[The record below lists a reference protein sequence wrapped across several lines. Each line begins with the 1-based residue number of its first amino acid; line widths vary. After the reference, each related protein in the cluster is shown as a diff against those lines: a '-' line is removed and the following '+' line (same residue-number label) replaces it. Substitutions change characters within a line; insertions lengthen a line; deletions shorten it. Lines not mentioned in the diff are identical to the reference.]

1 MSRADRE
8 KSSGSE
14 YPESRT
20 NEALMRLNSPSKAMM
35 DSGSIERSKNSSSS
49 VSACDTCGGL
59 ATSTRSFRSH
69 DYRLGPVADGAA
81 PAVKVGKTRN
91 PATGF
96 RVPRAVFRR
105 QSGEF
110 PERAFRRALIF
121 TRRG

>member
-20 NEALMRLNSPSKAMM
+20 NDALTRLNSPSKAMM

-59 ATSTRSFRSH
+59 ATSKRSFRSH

-81 PAVKVGKTRN
+81 RVVRPKGRENQKSFD
-91 PATGF
+91 GF
-96 RVPRAVFRR
+96 PGAE
-105 QSGEF
+105 SGF
-110 PERAFRRALIF
+110 PETER
-121 TRRG
+121 